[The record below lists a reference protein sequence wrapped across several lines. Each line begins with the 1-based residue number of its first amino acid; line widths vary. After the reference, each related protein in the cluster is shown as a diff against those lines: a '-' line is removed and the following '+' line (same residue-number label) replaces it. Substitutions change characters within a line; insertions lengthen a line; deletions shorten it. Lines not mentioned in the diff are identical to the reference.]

1 MSYLKDYQGFINE
14 SAPVLVYVNDDNYMD
29 QVAKHCA
36 QHQVTRAQIDA
47 HTAIINEVVDEYHAK
62 IREQVLKEVA
72 EGAFAKKI
80 LGYIDQLKPTL
91 YTIAK
96 SRVYAQFLG
105 TPYDD
110 RKNQEIIYSFLMGKI
125 NAELS
130 NPVYSVAASASIT
143 KKNLPDIK
151 KEVEKVAFQLRAKYL
166 QMIRLSV
173 NEVRAKIVTGLPSC
187 TSVVLVDRYDP
198 KFRRSPKPELASKSQ
213 GVVMDEAGVAYSN
226 FLNGVYAKLAAYA

>member
-1 MSYLKDYQGFINE
+1 MQYLKDYREFINE

-29 QVAKHCA
+29 QVSKHCA
-36 QHQVTRAQIDA
+36 QHQVTRAEIDA
-47 HTAIINEVVDEYHAK
+47 HTATINGVVDEYHTK
-62 IREQVLKEVA
+62 IREQVVKEA

-91 YTIAK
+91 YAITK

-110 RKNQEIIYSFLMGKI
+110 RKNQETIYSFLMGKI

-130 NPVYSVAASASIT
+130 NPVYSMAASASIT
-143 KKNLPDIK
+143 KKNFPEIK
-151 KEVEKVAFQLRAKYL
+151 KEIEKVAFQLRAKYL

-187 TSVVLVDRYDP
+187 TGVVLVDRYDP
-198 KFRRSPKPELASKSQ
+198 KFKRSPKPELASKSQ
-213 GVVMDEAGVAYSN
+213 GVVMDEAGAAYSN
-226 FLNGVYAKLAAYA
+226 FLNAVYTKLATYA